1 MITKEDILKELL
13 AGASTEEVAE
23 KLASALNEAAKEK
36 EQLDEEAKKKEEIEN
51 QKYEDMVDL
60 LEMLEKYCRNYA
72 SKRLAD
78 SVSEILADSTQIQ
91 KSIDTIDEL
100 DNLFAL
106 LEHTMT
112 LWDFSM

>member
-13 AGASTEEVAE
+13 AGASTDEVAE

-36 EQLDEEAKKKEEIEN
+36 EQLDEETKKKEELDN
-51 QKYEDMVDL
+51 KKYEDMVDL
-60 LEMLEKYCRNYA
+60 LENLERYCRNYA

-100 DNLFAL
+100 DQWYTL
-106 LEHTMT
+106 LENTMN